1 MVYFS
6 RQLKRKRESQ
16 RRIWEFILLKS
27 NPFEPDKNEPWAS
40 FADLLNGTGLSRRA
54 LSRNLKEMLK
64 PDAEFPLIKTNRLE
78 VYSGLARPLYNPNV
92 TEKNTDL
99 LWELYIKQDNLDPKK
114 LPKDY
119 RTEKFL
125 RISASRDMQTW
136 SETKKMRFF
145 RHLEKTGK
153 RFYRKREFLRR
164 YNKFYNQF
172 DRMGYSIRRPE
183 IIHGSRDI
191 GMVSVL

>member
-6 RQLKRKRESQ
+6 RQSKRKRESQ
-16 RRIWEFILLKS
+16 RRIWEFIFSKPNL
-27 NPFEPDKNEPWAS
+27 FEPGKNEPWAS
-40 FADLLNGTGLSRRA
+40 FTDLLDGTGLSRRA

-64 PDAEFPLIKTNRLE
+64 PDAEFPLVKTKRLE
-78 VYSGLARPLYNPNV
+78 VYSGLARPLYNPTA

-99 LWELYIKQDNLDPKK
+99 LWELYIRQDNLDPKK

-119 RTEKFL
+119 RTERFL

-145 RHLEKTGK
+145 GHLEKSGK
-153 RFYRKREFLRR
+153 RFHRHREFLRR
-164 YNKFYNQF
+164 WSKFYNQF
-172 DRMGYSIRRPE
+172 NRMGYSIRRPE
-183 IIHGSRDI
+183 ITHG
-191 GMVSVL
+191 